1 MTEFNPGQHIQ
12 DIKHISLYRLEKEY
26 DPHVR
31 DYAHRKPY
39 SDKPV
44 KLKKLKA
51 GKKDE
56 EAT

>member
-12 DIKHISLYRLEKEY
+12 DIRHISLYRLEKEY

-39 SDKPV
+39 SEKPLA
-44 KLKKLKA
+44 LKKLKA

-56 EAT
+56 EIT